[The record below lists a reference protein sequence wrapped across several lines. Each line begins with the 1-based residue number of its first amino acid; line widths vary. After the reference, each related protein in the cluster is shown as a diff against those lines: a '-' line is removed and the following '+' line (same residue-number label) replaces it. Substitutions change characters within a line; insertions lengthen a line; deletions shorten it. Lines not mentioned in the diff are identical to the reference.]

1 MLTSNFPLVS
11 VICMNYNHSEFVIEC
26 LNSIKNQTYPS
37 IEIIIVDDF
46 STDDSIEV
54 ISNWVETNEVVAFLK
69 NEHNI
74 GNTKSFNKA
83 LKLVKGDYIIDLAAD
98 DVLNPKCIELQ
109 IDKFQNSSYKN
120 LGIVYGNAELIDE
133 KGRHLSYYFP
143 VDENLKLIKKRTS
156 GDEYLRILAGGG
168 ASMCAVSSMIKK
180 EVYNKLNGYDE
191 SLFYEDLDFWIRA
204 SRIYEFD
211 FIDAPIVKKRVVEN
225 SHGTKFYKKK
235 HKINFSTFIILKKA
249 FSLNK
254 TCEEHRALM
263 KRVHFEILLNLKQQN
278 FVLVYKFLIL
288 KLKIKR
294 ALLFYK

>member
-1 MLTSNFPLVS
+1 MTNFPLVS

-37 IEIIIVDDF
+37 IEIIIIDDF
-46 STDDSIEV
+46 SSDDSVKV
-54 ISNWVETNEVVAFLK
+54 ITHWLETNQAVAFIK
-69 NEHNI
+69 NDKNI
-74 GNTKSFNKA
+74 GNTKTFNKA
-83 LKLVKGDYIIDLAAD
+83 LNLAKGDYIIDLAAD
-98 DVLNPKCIELQ
+98 DVLNIKCVELQ
-109 IDKFQNSSYKN
+109 IEKFQNSDYKN

-133 KGRHLSYYFP
+133 RGNHSSYYFP

-180 EVYNKLNGYDE
+180 EVYDKLNGYDE

-211 FIDAPIVKKRVVEN
+211 FIDAPIVQKRIVEN

-235 HKINFSTFIILKKA
+235 HEINLSTLIILKKA
-249 FSLNK
+249 LALNK
-254 TCEEHRALM
+254 TSDEHRALM
-263 KRVHFEILLNLKQQN
+263 KRVHFEILLNLKN
-278 FVLVYKFLIL
+278 SHYSLVLKYIYLEIL
-288 KLKIKR
+288 VRFKIVTT
-294 ALLFYK
+294 

>member
-1 MLTSNFPLVS
+1 MTNFPLVS

-46 STDDSIEV
+46 SSDDSVKI
-54 ISNWVETNEVVAFLK
+54 ITHWLETNQAVAFIK
-69 NEHNI
+69 NDKNI
-74 GNTKSFNKA
+74 GNTKTFNKA
-83 LKLVKGDYIIDLAAD
+83 LNLAKGDYIIDLAAD
-98 DVLNPKCIELQ
+98 DVLNIKCVELQ
-109 IDKFQNSSYKN
+109 IEKFQNSDYKN

-133 KGRHLSYYFP
+133 RGNHSSYYFP

-180 EVYNKLNGYDE
+180 EVYDKLNGYDE

-211 FIDAPIVKKRVVEN
+211 FIDAPIVQKRIVEN

-235 HKINFSTFIILKKA
+235 HEINLSTFIILKKA
-249 FSLNK
+249 LALNK
-254 TCEEHRALM
+254 TSDEHRALM
-263 KRVHFEILLNLKQQN
+263 KRVHFEILLNLKN
-278 FVLVYKFLIL
+278 SHYSLVLKYIYLEIL
-288 KLKIKR
+288 VRFKIVTT
-294 ALLFYK
+294 